1 MASPVQLSV
10 RAPSLMPCC
19 ALIKPTEIMEKKL
32 TIKENLFKGLI
43 RENPVLALLLG
54 CCPTLG
60 VTSSAT
66 NAIGMGLATTF
77 VLVMSNMAISV
88 VKNVVPDKVRIPA
101 YIVIIAAFVTVVQ
114 LLMEAYTHALF
125 AQLGLF
131 IPLIVVNCIVLGRA
145 EAFASRNSVGDSA
158 IDGLGMGMGFT
169 LALLLLG
176 SIREV
181 LGSLAW
187 FGLKFSESDGMLV
200 FVLAPGAFL
209 TLGFLIAIMNGLKK
223 RAKS

>member
-1 MASPVQLSV
+1 M
-10 RAPSLMPCC
+10 
-19 ALIKPTEIMEKKL
+19 
-32 TIKENLFKGLI
+32 KENLFKGLI

-66 NAIGMGLATTF
+66 NGIGMGLATTF
-77 VLVMSNMAISV
+77 VLVMSNMAISM

-114 LLMEAYTHALF
+114 LLMEAYTPALF

-181 LGSLAW
+181 LGSLSW
-187 FGLKFSESDGMLV
+187 FGIKFSESDGMLV

-223 RAKS
+223 RSKT

>member
-1 MASPVQLSV
+1 
-10 RAPSLMPCC
+10 
-19 ALIKPTEIMEKKL
+19 MEKKL

-77 VLVMSNMAISV
+77 VLVMSNMAISM

-114 LLMEAYTHALF
+114 LLMEAYTPALF

-181 LGSLAW
+181 LGSLSW
-187 FGLKFSESDGMLV
+187 FGMKFSESDGMLV

-223 RAKS
+223 RSKT